1 MPDRKTS
8 ERLTNKMIPVN
19 RPLVTERD
27 KEEVN
32 KALEETWLSGDTTP
46 VKNLE
51 ASLKKTLGTE
61 NAIAVSNGSV
71 ALDICTEALEI
82 NEGDECVVPTFTI
95 ISTVA
100 NLARK
105 RAKIRLIDADPVT
118 WSMDAQETIFSMSE
132 NTKLVVPVHIYGLSV
147 DMDPIIEKSLVTGTH
162 ILEDAAEALGVT
174 YKGKACGTFGIL
186 GTFSFFANKV
196 VTGGEGGA
204 IITNDYLLA
213 EKIRKLKNLNHSD
226 EERFVHKELGWNARL
241 PGLSAALINSQLQ
254 RLEELVKT
262 KKSKAQ
268 VYLDGLMGHPWFDF
282 QPASTQHSENAFWV
296 FGILLN
302 EQSPFNAKELQNIL
316 RERGVDT
323 RRFFCPMHLQPVFSN
338 LFSGSKGAFPVAEQL
353 WLKGLYLPSGIGT
366 TDNEISQVIETLWEL
381 IK

>member
-174 YKGKACGTFGIL
+174 YKGKACGTNVW
-186 GTFSFFANKV
+186 S
-196 VTGGEGGA
+196 
-204 IITNDYLLA
+204 
-213 EKIRKLKNLNHSD
+213 R
-226 EERFVHKELGWNARL
+226 R
-241 PGLSAALINSQLQ
+241 P
-254 RLEELVKT
+254 
-262 KKSKAQ
+262 
-268 VYLDGLMGHPWFDF
+268 MG
-282 QPASTQHSENAFWV
+282 
-296 FGILLN
+296 
-302 EQSPFNAKELQNIL
+302 
-316 RERGVDT
+316 
-323 RRFFCPMHLQPVFSN
+323 
-338 LFSGSKGAFPVAEQL
+338 
-353 WLKGLYLPSGIGT
+353 
-366 TDNEISQVIETLWEL
+366 
-381 IK
+381 